1 MQYHMVGS
9 LSVPVTSSRPPAVK
23 LISLAGED
31 IELSASSRHPQQVWM
46 SNALGLC
53 KT

>member
-31 IELSASSRHPQQVWM
+31 IEHPQQVWM
-46 SNALGLC
+46 SSALGLC